1 MKSFNLKKFRDIL
14 IQTRGASTQ
23 QTFADKLGVNRS
35 TLSLLESGKQLPSL
49 EILNKICSFTS
60 ALPESFFSEKENDG
74 LLFLMGSL
82 DEKDRTEIHLVLERI
97 QIKNKY
103 AALCKR
109 I

>member
-1 MKSFNLKKFRDIL
+1 MKSFNLTKFRDIL
-14 IQTRGASTQ
+14 IQTRGDSSQ
-23 QTFADKLGVNRS
+23 QIFAEKLGTNRS

-49 EILNKICSFTS
+49 EILTKLCSFAATT
-60 ALPESFFSEKENDG
+60 PDSFFLEKENDG
-74 LLFLMGSL
+74 LVFLMGTL
-82 DEKDRTEIHLVLERI
+82 DEKDRTEINLVLERI